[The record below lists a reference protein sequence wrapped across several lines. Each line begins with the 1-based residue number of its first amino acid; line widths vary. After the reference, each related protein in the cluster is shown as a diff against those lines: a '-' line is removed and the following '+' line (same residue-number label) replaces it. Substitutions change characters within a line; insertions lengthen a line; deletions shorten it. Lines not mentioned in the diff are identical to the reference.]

1 MYKHTDVRGKITFTD
16 DKNLGKHL
24 KSGESFVSNV
34 DMSTV
39 NEISQHIVEALFHVD
54 NRDIDAEGNNL
65 ASTIVFDV
73 LRQYTD
79 AFKVANL
86 QYYVN
91 TFLC

>member
-1 MYKHTDVRGKITFTD
+1 MYKHTDINGKITFTSD
-16 DKNLGKHL
+16 RNLGKHL

-39 NEISQHIVEALFHVD
+39 NEISQHIIEALFHVD
-54 NRDIDAEGNNL
+54 NKDTNAEGNNL
-65 ASTIVFDV
+65 ASVIVFDV
-73 LRQYTD
+73 LKQYPD